1 MHRRCQLSRSSR
13 FMPDDQCTDNVWIT
27 YGCGRHCKMQTKTK
41 GLESELGWLA
51 KAISGLTRLCLRL
64 CLCSMTGRVAR
75 IYHRTASHRI
85 ASHPSRLIGAEMASA
100 ASSSSA
106 AAGGKC
112 VLVTG
117 AAGRTGNE
125 KRRRR
130 RRRRKMCALIAQRS
144 GVREHS

>member
-1 MHRRCQLSRSSR
+1 M
-13 FMPDDQCTDNVWIT
+13 DNVWMRAALQNANKNKRTRERAWMACQSDKQTDTTVFAIVFMLNDRE
-27 YGCGRHCKMQTKTK
+27 GRSDLSSH
-41 GLESELGWLA
+41 
-51 KAISGLTRLCLRL
+51 
-64 CLCSMTGRVAR
+64 R
-75 IYHRTASHRI
+75 IASHRI

-106 AAGGKC
+106 VAGGKC

-130 RRRRKMCALIAQRS
+130 RRKMCALIAQRS